1 MSKKDDDELCSMY
14 PLDTEQDTS
23 CDESSPIF
31 RRPRSY
37 KDVCDPETLKEIENH
52 VKQKLNIHDL
62 QEVEID
68 TGYRKSKFQTL
79 YKILGLLGV
88 GAFGVVVEAINNNT
102 KEKVAVKIISLENS
116 KALF

>member
-31 RRPRSY
+31 RRTRSN

-52 VKQKLNIHDL
+52 VK
-62 QEVEID
+62 
-68 TGYRKSKFQTL
+68 
-79 YKILGLLGV
+79 
-88 GAFGVVVEAINNNT
+88 
-102 KEKVAVKIISLENS
+102 
-116 KALF
+116 